1 MRPFCAA
8 FFVAAIIFLG
18 EASLAV
24 AGDLPGDSRQNVQ
37 IIKARFGLF
46 NPPNSGKPPFIEAK
60 TVPLKTG
67 QGYGWLILLK
77 TDKPTIKWR
86 EEFTL
91 PSAPATWGEGKP
103 QSINK
108 VTDDKKTSITEKAV
122 APIHGVI
129 FNAWEVA
136 PGDPKGHYVIRVII
150 ENTEEQRFEFDVQ

>member
-1 MRPFCAA
+1 MRPFCAVIFA
-8 FFVAAIIFLG
+8 VAIIFLG
-18 EASLAV
+18 DTSLAV
-24 AGDLPGDSRQNVQ
+24 AGDVAGDSRQNVQ
-37 IIKARFGLF
+37 IIKAKFGLF
-46 NPPNSGKPPFIEAK
+46 NSPNSGKPPFIETN

-103 QSINK
+103 QAINK
-108 VTDDKKTSITEKAV
+108 VTEDKKTSIIEKTV
-122 APIHGVI
+122 TPVHGVI

-150 ENTEEQRFEFDVQ
+150 ESAEEQRFEFDVK